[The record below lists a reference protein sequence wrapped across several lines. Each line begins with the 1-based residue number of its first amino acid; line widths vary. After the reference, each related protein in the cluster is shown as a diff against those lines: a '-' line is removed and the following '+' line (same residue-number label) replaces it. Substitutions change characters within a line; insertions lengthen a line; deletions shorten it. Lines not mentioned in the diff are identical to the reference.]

1 MASSPR
7 ILERSS
13 PEELLA
19 EVRREVEEAVRPGD
33 RILVPTGR
41 TPSPLYAQIRTNR
54 ESRKLW
60 ASLQY
65 LQLDEYIDPPEG
77 TEPFS
82 ETLSRELFDPIGVPE
97 HARGA
102 ITNPEASQEGARLDQ
117 ILAQE
122 GPIRLC
128 LLGMGQNGH
137 IAFNEP
143 GDETPGYHVVTLS
156 PETVKANFPQARERG
171 PIRALTIGIDQIFAA
186 EKIFLWVPQTEK
198 QDLLDR
204 VLAGPRDRDVPAT
217 ALLGHPDWTV
227 FRLRR

>member
-1 MASSPR
+1 MGSSPR
-7 ILERSS
+7 IIERAS
-13 PEELLA
+13 PEELLV

-33 RILVPTGR
+33 RILIPTGR
-41 TPSPLYAQIRTNR
+41 TPSPLYAQIRTNQ

-77 TEPFS
+77 TETFS

-97 HARGA
+97 QARGA
-102 ITNPEASQEGARLDQ
+102 IKDPENPQEGARLDQ
-117 ILAQE
+117 IVAE
-122 GPIRLC
+122 GGPIRLC

-143 GDETPGYHVVTLS
+143 GDETPGYHAVTLT
-156 PETVKANFPQARERG
+156 PETVEANFPREGDLG
-171 PIRALTIGIDQIFAA
+171 PIKALTIGLDQIFTAQ
-186 EKIFLWVPQTEK
+186 KIFLWVPQTEK
-198 QDLLDR
+198 QDLLER

-227 FRLRR
+227 FRVRR